1 MTKQMAGRAVVA
13 TMKTLLLTIDAWRAS
28 HASFMPEAVGEH
40 TPNLAALAEDGTTFS
55 QAVSHGPATPYAF
68 PSIFTSTLPL
78 DCGGYESL
86 SDERTLVSEAL
97 QKGGWSCAG
106 VHANPWLGEK
116 YGYGRGYDIYR
127 DVGEFG
133 LPGLERGRQFL
144 LDNFSLDSP
153 VYRTVQTLYRTIQG
167 PLRMVGGDAAEIEVA
182 RKALEKSSDETF
194 VWTHLLEPHAPY
206 TPPKRHRE
214 AVGVPETDATP
225 SQLVTRAQHSPE
237 EFTERERDVVRGL
250 YAASV
255 RHADEKAGKLL
266 DAADDDTLVIVT
278 ADHGE
283 ALFEH
288 GQVGHE
294 PALYDELTHV
304 PLLVRPPGGA
314 GEELVETQARHIDIA
329 PTVLD
334 YAGVEAPASYRG
346 RSLRP
351 GIEGEQLDSEIAI
364 SEVASSA
371 TEPGRL
377 APTELQVAARTPER
391 KLIHADGE
399 VRGFDLRSDPEEDE
413 PIADP
418 EGGDWADLR
427 ATLDERLATIEIGE
441 SAGVERDEEVQE
453 RLRNLGYID

>member
-1 MTKQMAGRAVVA
+1 
-13 TMKTLLLTIDAWRAS
+13 MKTLLLTIDAWRAS
-28 HASFMPEAVGEH
+28 HASFMPDAVGEH
-40 TPNLAALAEDGTTFS
+40 TPNLAELAEEGTVFS
-55 QAVSHGPATPYAF
+55 QTVSHGPATPYAF

-78 DCGGYESL
+78 DYGGYEQL

-97 QKGGWSCAG
+97 QEAGWSAAG

-116 YGYGRGYDIYR
+116 YGYGRGYDVYR

-153 VYRTVQTLYRTIQG
+153 VYRAAQSLYRTVQG
-167 PLRMVGGDAAEIEVA
+167 PLRMLGGGDAAEIEVA

-214 AVGVPETDATP
+214 AVGVPDTDATP

-237 EFTERERDVVRGL
+237 AFTEREREVVRGL

-255 RHADEKAGKLL
+255 RHADEKAGRLL
-266 DAADDDTLVIVT
+266 DVVDDDTLVIVT

-314 GEELVETQARHIDIA
+314 AEGLVETQARHLDIA
-329 PTVLD
+329 PTILD
-334 YAGVEAPASYRG
+334 YADAEPPASYRG

-351 GIEGEQLDSEIAI
+351 AVEGEGMSDEVAI

-377 APTELQVAARTPER
+377 APEELQVAARTPAR

-399 VRGFDLRSDPEEDE
+399 VRGFDLQTDPGERE

-418 EGGDWADLR
+418 AGDDWDDLLT
-427 ATLDERLATIEIGE
+427 ALDERLTAIEVGE
-441 SAGVERDEEVQE
+441 TSGIERDEEVQE